1 MNIPLLRAL
10 CFAAAALAL
19 PGATAAPIVF
29 EAAGADPAAIQA
41 TVDAFRATLGDPNNG
56 TAPGSQPAG
65 RREIGWD
72 GGGAAA
78 NATIAGTPF
87 EGFANRGNVYVTGG
101 TGFEI
106 SGQPSPEFGDINAT
120 YPDIFITFSS
130 PRLFAPLGSNVMD
143 VLFTVPGTTDVPAST
158 TGFGAVFTDVDFE
171 DETSLQFF
179 DIGGASLGT
188 FFAPTANAGL
198 SFLGVTFDEG
208 AIVSRVRI
216 TTGTA
221 ALGPNEAPDIDV
233 VAMDDFIFGEPQ
245 LIVAVPEPGSL
256 ALLAIA
262 LAGMGLWLRKRS
274 KALSPRR

>member
-29 EAAGADPAAIQA
+29 EAAGADTAAIQA

-262 LAGMGLWLRKRS
+262 LASMGLWLRKRS